1 MNQSGQRIRRLTV
14 LAMMTALSFAAVF
27 FIRIPV
33 VLFLDYEPKDVLIAI
48 GAFLYGPLA
57 GAIMSVVVSLL
68 ELVTFST
75 TGIIGFIMNCIS
87 SCLFVCTAAIIYH
100 RKKTLGHAIG
110 GLIAGTLLAT
120 AGMLLW
126 NWLITPM
133 YMHVPRSELVS
144 MLLPIFL
151 PFNLLKNGLNTALT
165 MLLYKGVSNAL
176 HAAHLLPQEHAP
188 AVKKKR
194 GIVTITTLTVLV
206 MLILILLAWKGI
218 I

>member
-14 LAMMTALSFAAVF
+14 MAMLTALSFATVF

-33 VLFLDYEPKDVLIAI
+33 VLFLDYEPKDVLLTI

-57 GAIMSVVVSLL
+57 GAIMSAVVSLL

-87 SCLFVCTAAIIYH
+87 SCLFVCVAAMIYH
-100 RKKTLGHAIG
+100 RKKTLGRAIC
-110 GLIAGTLLAT
+110 GLIAGTLVAT

-133 YMHVPRSELVS
+133 YMEVPRADVVS
-144 MLLPIFL
+144 MLLPVFL
-151 PFNLLKNGLNTALT
+151 PFNLLKNGLNAALT
-165 MLLYKGVSNAL
+165 MLLYKGVSGAL
-176 HAAHLLPQEHAP
+176 RAAHLLPQEHAP
-188 AVKKKR
+188 VVKKKWS
-194 GIVTITTLTVLV
+194 IVTITTLAVLAV
-206 MLILILLAWKGI
+206 LILTLLAWKGI